1 MRSEAKIGDLL
12 MDGVGHSDTLVT
24 HDNGVC
30 DARYCAG
37 DRFLGQVT
45 IHTVLLSIF
54 GGDRDQITEDQC
66 DLSN

>member
-1 MRSEAKIGDLL
+1 MA
-12 MDGVGHSDTLVT
+12 GVGHSDTLVT

-45 IHTVLLSIF
+45 IHPYCYRSSAV
-54 GGDRDQITEDQC
+54 TEIK
-66 DLSN
+66 

>member
-1 MRSEAKIGDLL
+1 
-12 MDGVGHSDTLVT
+12 MDGVAHSYTLVT

-30 DARYCAG
+30 DARYCAR

-45 IHTVLLSIF
+45 IHPVLLSIF
-54 GGDRDQITEDQC
+54 GRDRDQITEDQC